1 MRSHGYTLSLWIWTL
16 RAKLIKWVLKLST
29 LELQEWNT
37 QLSNACSASR
47 VGVRQ
52 VPTVVLSAALT
63 PISKRWEQQWNFL
76 FASSVRLV
84 SIRSLVLWETVP
96 ASQWGHARRV
106 ISKLN
111 LDNAIHKAQ
120 WQAEMLLMIG
130 LSLLCA
136 ILKLKTLLNY
146 LKMLAFCLVEAVKED
161 STLIKGLKNVINIV
175 QRGPIHLLKN
185 TVM

>member
-1 MRSHGYTLSLWIWTL
+1 
-16 RAKLIKWVLKLST
+16 
-29 LELQEWNT
+29 
-37 QLSNACSASR
+37 
-47 VGVRQ
+47 
-52 VPTVVLSAALT
+52 
-63 PISKRWEQQWNFL
+63 
-76 FASSVRLV
+76 
-84 SIRSLVLWETVP
+84 
-96 ASQWGHARRV
+96 
-106 ISKLN
+106 
-111 LDNAIHKAQ
+111 
-120 WQAEMLLMIG
+120 MIG